1 MNGVPLANRL
11 LGSKDAARYLCI
23 SPRTLW
29 TLQNCGTIPNV
40 RIGRKVL
47 FDRVDLDAWIEAQ
60 KSVRR

>member
-1 MNGVPLANRL
+1 MRGSPSLRRL
-11 LGSKDAARYLCI
+11 FDSREAAHYLCV

-29 TLQNCGTIPNV
+29 TLQNCGTIPHV

-47 FDRVDLDAWIEAQ
+47 FDRNDLDAWIEAQ